1 MCTRKKKENYLYMY
15 IILWT
20 ILVGNFG
27 KGEKEEEKKTPWK

>member
-1 MCTRKKKENYLYMY
+1 VHEENEGKLYIY

-27 KGEKEEEKKTPWK
+27 KGEKKEEKKTPWK